1 MDVEIK
7 IDPALQ
13 KPCVIICTNALT
25 AEISALAE
33 RLSASHPSMITAV
46 SGGRI
51 YLLDRKEIFRFYT
64 EDQKTFV
71 RCREQTYR
79 VKHRLYELEDLLS
92 GSSFVRISNSEI
104 VNFSHVTSLDTSISG
119 TISLRMTNGD
129 KAFVS
134 RRYVSRIKKYL
145 GL

>member
-7 IDPALQ
+7 IDPEL
-13 KPCVIICTNALT
+13 KRPRVIICTNALT
-25 AEISALAE
+25 AEITALAE
-33 RLSASHPSMITAV
+33 RLSAEHPSMITAT
-46 SGGRI
+46 SDGRI
-51 YLLDRKEIFRFYT
+51 YLLDKKEIFRFYA

-71 RCREQTYR
+71 RCKTQTYR
-79 VKHRLYELEDLLS
+79 VKLRLYELEEMLS
-92 GSSFVRISNSEI
+92 GSGFVRISNAEI

-134 RRYVSRIKKYL
+134 RRYVSKIKKYL